1 MIAFLRGKIAFLEGN
16 AVVLDVGG
24 VGYRIFV
31 PVSCQSRL
39 PGMGEE
45 VLLLTYLSVREDSLQ
60 LYGFIEQAEREL
72 FVMLLN
78 VGGIGPKG
86 ALSVLS
92 FLSPPQLYLAVAQED
107 VKTVMK
113 VPGVGKKTAQRLILE
128 LKDKLKGRE
137 VSQVEVGSPVFSSI
151 GQNDADDAL
160 FALEAL
166 GYSATEALSAM
177 QQVLKSTEKEIPAS
191 ELLRLALQ
199 KLDAQR

>member
-1 MIAFLRGKIAFLEGN
+1 MIAFLRGVVSFLEGN
-16 AVVLDVGG
+16 AVILDVHG
-24 VGYRIFV
+24 VGYRAFLPI
-31 PVSCQSRL
+31 SCLSRI
-39 PGMGEE
+39 PAIGEE
-45 VLLLTYLSVREDSLQ
+45 VQLSTYLSVREDSLQ
-60 LYGFIEQAEREL
+60 LYGFIDQAEREL

-92 FLSPPQLYLAVAQED
+92 SLSPPQLYLAVAQED
-107 VKTVMK
+107 VTTVMK

-137 VSQVEVGSPVFSSI
+137 VAPIEGKSTVSCSV
-151 GQNDADDAL
+151 GQNEADDAL

-166 GYSATEALSAM
+166 GYSASEAIAAV
-177 QQVLKSTEKEIPAS
+177 QQVLKNAGQGIAAS

>member
-137 VSQVEVGSPVFSSI
+137 VAQFEVDSPVFASI

-166 GYSATEALSAM
+166 GYSATEALSVV
-177 QQVLKSTEKEIPAS
+177 QQVLKSAEKEIPAS

>member
-1 MIAFLRGKIAFLEGN
+1 MIAFLRGKITFLEGN
-16 AVVLDVGG
+16 AVVLDVCG
-24 VGYRIFV
+24 VGYRVFI

-45 VLLLTYLSVREDSLQ
+45 ALLLTYLSVREDSLH
-60 LYGFIEQAEREL
+60 LYGFIDQAEREL

-137 VSQVEVGSPVFSSI
+137 EPQVEVGSSVLGSV

-166 GYSATEALSAM
+166 GYSVSEAIAAV
-177 QQVLKSTEKEIPAS
+177 QQVLSSSGQEISAS